1 MMAMGTIL
9 HRSWLRIG
17 VVLVLILVVAGCSST
32 KLVNQWKDPE
42 YVPTGFS
49 RILVIGV
56 SRQPGLRR
64 TFEDTFVA
72 RLKAEGV
79 DAVPSYRLIPED
91 GPVEEA
97 RLQEAV
103 RQANADGALIT
114 RLVRVEKRTEVSPGY
129 YAPAPAVGFGFYPWY
144 SGAWLGY
151 YEPPRVYRYDVYIS
165 ETSLYD
171 VRRHQLVWSG
181 TVQTRSPSDLDK
193 EIRRYVDTVIEALK
207 KARVLA

>member
-1 MMAMGTIL
+1 MYP
-9 HRSWLRIG
+9 SPLRIA
-17 VVLVLILVVAGCSST
+17 VALVLFLVAAGCSST
-32 KLVNQWKDPE
+32 KLVNQWENPE
-42 YVPTGFS
+42 YVPVGFN
-49 RILVIGV
+49 RLLVIGV

-79 DAVPSYRLIPED
+79 GAVPSYQLIPED
-91 GPVEEA
+91 GPVPEA

-103 RQANADGALIT
+103 ERAGADGMLIT
-114 RLVRVEKRTEVSPGY
+114 RLVRVEQRTEVSPGY
-129 YAPAPAVGFGFYPWY
+129 YAPAPAVAIGVYPWY

-171 VRRHQLVWSG
+171 VRRNQLVWSG
-181 TVQTRSPSDLDK
+181 TVQTRDPRDLDR
-193 EIRRYVDTVIEALK
+193 EIRHYVDTVIKALK
-207 KARVLA
+207 KEQVLA

>member
-1 MMAMGTIL
+1 M
-9 HRSWLRIG
+9 HRSRLRLG
-17 VVLVLILVVAGCSST
+17 VVLTLLFLAAGCSST
-32 KLVNQWKDPE
+32 KLVNQWENPE
-42 YVPTGFS
+42 YVPAHFN

-91 GPVEEA
+91 GPVPEA

-103 RQANADGALIT
+103 RQANADGVLMT
-114 RLVRVEKRTEVSPGY
+114 RLIRVEKKTEVSPGY
-129 YAPAPAVGFGFYPWY
+129 YAPAPAIGFGFYPWY

-171 VRRHQLVWSG
+171 VRRNQLVWSG
-181 TVQTRSPSDLDK
+181 TVQTRSPSDLNK
-193 EIRRYVDTVIEALK
+193 EIRRYVDTVIDALK
-207 KARVLA
+207 KEQVLA